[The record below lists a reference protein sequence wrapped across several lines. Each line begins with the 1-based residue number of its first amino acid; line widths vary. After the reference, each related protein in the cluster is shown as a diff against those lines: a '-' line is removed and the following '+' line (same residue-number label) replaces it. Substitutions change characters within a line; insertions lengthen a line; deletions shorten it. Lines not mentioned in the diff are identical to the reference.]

1 MSLRKFLEEM
11 YEDSSLPD
19 YEEGFKSE
27 SPSLWEVLVICV
39 FLVLG
44 FMAIGGGVVLFFFG
58 LAY

>member
-1 MSLRKFLEEM
+1 MSLPNFIKEM

-44 FMAIGGGVVLFFFG
+44 FMAIGGGVLFFFG